1 MRVLGIDC
9 GCERTG
15 YGLIDSDGRAHRL
28 VTSGVIETSP
38 KDVLGARLSRIAR
51 GVHDIVSAY
60 SPDAAAVEEVFYA
73 QNVKTA
79 LRLAHA
85 RGVVLCA
92 IADAG
97 VVLGEYSPLQIKNTV
112 VGYGRADKGQ
122 VKLMVRSLLRLEQE
136 IASEDAN
143 DALAVAI
150 CHATTSASLARM
162 GAAR

>member
-28 VTSGVIETSP
+28 ISAGVIVTSP
-38 KDVLGARLSRIAR
+38 KNSLAERLREIAHAV
-51 GVHDIVSAY
+51 GEIVRAHA
-60 SPDAAAVEEVFYA
+60 PDSAAVEEVFYA

-85 RGVVLCA
+85 RGVILCA
-92 IADAG
+92 IAEAG
-97 VVLGEYSPLQIKNTV
+97 VPLGEYSPLQIKNTV
-112 VGYGRADKGQ
+112 VGYGRADKAQ
-122 VKLMVRSLLRLEQE
+122 VKLMVRSLLHLENE
-136 IASEDAN
+136 IASEDAS

-150 CHATTSASLARM
+150 CHATTSVSLARM
-162 GAAR
+162 GAVR

>member
-15 YGLIDSDGRAHRL
+15 YGLVDSDGRAHRL
-28 VTSGVIETSP
+28 IACGVIETSP
-38 KDVLGARLSRIAR
+38 KDALGSRLSMIAR

-60 SPDAAAVEEVFYA
+60 SPHAAAVEEVFYA

-92 IADAG
+92 IAEAG
-97 VVLGEYSPLQIKNTV
+97 IALGEYSPLQIKNTV

-122 VKLMVRSLLRLEQE
+122 VRMMVRSLLRLDQE

-162 GAAR
+162 GAAQ

>member
-15 YGLIDSDGRAHRL
+15 YGLISSDGRTHRL
-28 VTSGVIETSP
+28 ITAGVIVTSP
-38 KDVLGARLSRIAR
+38 KHSLGERLQEIAH
-51 GVHDIVSAY
+51 GVGQIVRAHV
-60 SPDAAAVEEVFYA
+60 PDTAAVEEVFYA

-85 RGVVLCA
+85 RGVILCT
-92 IADAG
+92 IAEAG
-97 VVLGEYSPLQIKNTV
+97 VPLGEYSPLQIKNTV

-122 VKLMVRSLLRLEQE
+122 VKLMVRSLLRLEEE
-136 IASEDAN
+136 ISSADAS

-150 CHATTSASLARM
+150 CHATMTASLARM
-162 GAAR
+162 GAGE